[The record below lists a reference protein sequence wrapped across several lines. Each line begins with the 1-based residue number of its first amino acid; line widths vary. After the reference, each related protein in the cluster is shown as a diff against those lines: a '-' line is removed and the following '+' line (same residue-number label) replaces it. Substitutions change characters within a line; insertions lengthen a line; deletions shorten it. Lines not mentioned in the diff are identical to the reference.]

1 MTLNAL
7 QHLILV
13 FKYMGHNAYMTHIVR
28 FRVLQYIL
36 MTTIWHMTSLYVH
49 MSYVVPACL
58 GDIETCHH
66 HRRTTYIL
74 VICNQTPI
82 GLHTRVQVNSY
93 NDLANVS
100 P

>member
-1 MTLNAL
+1 
-7 QHLILV
+7 
-13 FKYMGHNAYMTHIVR
+13 MGHNASMTHIVQ

-49 MSYVVPACL
+49 MSYVDAACL
-58 GDIETCHH
+58 EDIETRHH
-66 HRRTTYIL
+66 HRRTTFLL
-74 VICNQTPI
+74 VIYDQTPI